1 MFTKE
6 ELQQAL
12 PAKMSKGISDDLVMN
27 LNAMIGDP
35 DHYERIR
42 ENMIGYTHILSDG
55 KYTVDDYLN
64 AVMYASYKMAG
75 MTNIDAFSKTF
86 PDKMVRYRAAG
97 KSVNA
102 INSFVTAYNKTKL
115 VTNILSQALV
125 PVHIL
130 NMDLFQEAVNTEAA
144 LMRTAKSEKVRHE
157 AAKAL
162 MDVLRPPTESKI
174 KLDIGMTK
182 SNIMDDLAEAT
193 AKLVQEQRRAIES
206 GQMTAR
212 QIAESKII
220 EGEAID
226 VN

>member
-12 PAKMSKGISDDLVMN
+12 PAKMSKGISEDLVIN

-42 ENMIGYTHILSDG
+42 ENLIGYTHILSEG

-86 PDKMVRYRAAG
+86 PDKMARYRAAN

-130 NMDLFQEAVNTEAA
+130 NMDLFQEAVNVEAA
-144 LMRTAKSEKVRHE
+144 LMRNAKSEKVRHE

-162 MDVLRPPTESKI
+162 MDALRPPTESKI

-193 AKLVQEQRRAIES
+193 AKLVQEQRRAIET

-220 EGEAID
+220 EGDVID

>member
-6 ELQQAL
+6 ELQSAL
-12 PAKMSKGISDDLVMN
+12 PAKMSKTISSELVLN

-42 ENMIGYTHILSDG
+42 ENLVGYTHILSEG
-55 KYTVDDYLN
+55 KYTVEDYLN

-86 PDKMVRYRAAG
+86 PDKMARYNAAG
-97 KSVNA
+97 KSINA

-115 VTNILSQALV
+115 VTNILSQAMV

-130 NMDLFQEAVNTEAA
+130 NMDLFQEAINKEAH
-144 LMRTAKSEKVRHE
+144 LMRNGKTEKIQHE

-162 MDVLRPPTESKI
+162 MEILQPPVETKI
-174 KLDIGMTK
+174 KLDVGVTQ
-182 SNIMDDLAEAT
+182 SNVMNDLAEAT
-193 AKLVQEQRRAIES
+193 ERLVREQEAAIRS
-206 GQMTAR
+206 GHYTAR

-220 EGEAID
+220 EGEAHD
-226 VN
+226 VA

>member
-6 ELQQAL
+6 ELQSAL
-12 PAKMSKGISDDLVMN
+12 PAKMSKTISDDLV
-27 LNAMIGDP
+27 LNINSMIGDP
-35 DHYERIR
+35 DFYERIR
-42 ENMIGYTHILSDG
+42 ENLIGYTHILSEG

-75 MTNIDAFSKTF
+75 MTNIDAFAKTF
-86 PDKMVRYRAAG
+86 PDKMARYNAAG
-97 KSVNA
+97 KSINA

-115 VTNILSQALV
+115 VTNILGQAMV

-130 NMDLFQEAVNTEAA
+130 NMDLFQEAINKEAH
-144 LMRTAKSEKVRHE
+144 LMRHGKTEKVQHE

-162 MDVLRPPTESKI
+162 MEILQPPQEAKI
-174 KLDIGMTK
+174 KLDIGVGK
-182 SNIMDDLAEAT
+182 STVMDELARATQDLAQQQLEAIRSGRLT
-193 AKLVQEQRRAIES
+193 AK
-206 GQMTAR
+206 

-226 VN
+226 VS